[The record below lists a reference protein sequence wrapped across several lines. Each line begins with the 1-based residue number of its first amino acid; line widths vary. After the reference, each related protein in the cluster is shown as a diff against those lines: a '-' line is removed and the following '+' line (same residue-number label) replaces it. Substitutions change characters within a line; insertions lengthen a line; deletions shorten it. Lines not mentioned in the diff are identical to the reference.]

1 MIRLFVPFINL
12 LVAVVLKVLFQGDI
26 SVTLNAPGEVVA
38 GTEFEVEI
46 TVNKSELASFSRL
59 QQNLPAGLTATSENT
74 SNADFTFKDKK
85 ARFIW
90 LRMPD
95 EQQFTITYK
104 VKVDPRLKGLFNIE
118 GKFSYIE
125 ENERRSISVNSS
137 EINILPS
144 PNIDPSLI
152 VDIKDYEKL
161 VIPYISP
168 ATADPQIACIRQ
180 LPELSPDGKGYIVN
194 LIVSKER
201 KEKFAKIEEKIPAG
215 FKAEKLTERDA
226 QFFVKDGMAKFVWLN
241 LPATSFFTVSYKLT
255 PTEGNTSSP
264 QIDGKFSYLE
274 EKKTMSIDILQTE
287 QDLASINTPDD
298 LHNLL
303 LGLSNPPLA
312 NNSVTTK
319 TIDVSTT
326 TKIKEP
332 RSNNKYVLEP
342 EEGIYYRVQLA
353 AGHKPVNIKRYFRKY
368 KLDKE
373 VRKEEHDGWYKYS
386 IGSFPEYKIAR
397 DYRVHI
403 WNTTTIDDAFVSAY
417 NDGNKITVQEALMVA
432 NQKWYK

>member
-1 MIRLFVPFINL
+1 MIRLFAPFINL
-12 LVAVVLKVLFQGDI
+12 LVAVVLKVLFQGDV
-26 SVTLNAPGEVVA
+26 SVTLHTPGEVVA

-46 TVNKSELASFSRL
+46 TVNKSQLASFSRL

-74 SNADFTFKDKK
+74 SNADFSFKEKK

-95 EQQFTITYK
+95 EQQFTISYK
-104 VKVDPRLKGLFNIE
+104 VKVDPRLKGQFNID

-125 ENERRSISVNSS
+125 ENERRSISVNSN

-152 VDIKDYEKL
+152 VDINDYERL

-168 ATADPQIACIRQ
+168 ANADPQIACIRQ
-180 LPELSPDGKGYIVN
+180 VPQLSPGGNGYIVN
-194 LIVSKER
+194 LIVNKER
-201 KEKFAKIEEKIPAG
+201 KEKFAKIEEQIPAG

-226 QFFVKDGMAKFVWLN
+226 QFFVKDGVAKFVWLN
-241 LPATSFFTVSYKLT
+241 LPATSFFTVSYKLI
-255 PTEGNTSSP
+255 PTRKTTAGP
-264 QIDGKFSYLE
+264 DIKGKFSYLE
-274 EKKTMSIDILQTE
+274 EQKTMSIDIQQTE
-287 QDLASINTPDD
+287 QDLAMIKTPED

-303 LGLSNPPLA
+303 LGLSAPQLA
-312 NNSVTTK
+312 DNNVTTK
-319 TIDVSTT
+319 EIVVPNSGRT
-326 TKIKEP
+326 KEP
-332 RSNNKYVLEP
+332 RSNRQYLLEP

-353 AGHKPVNIKRYFRKY
+353 AGHNPINIKRYFRKY
-368 KLDKE
+368 NLDKE
-373 VRKEEHDGWYKYS
+373 VRKEIHEGWHKYS
-386 IGSFPEYKIAR
+386 IGSFPEYKVAR

-403 WNTTTIDDAFVSAY
+403 WNTTVIDDAFVSAY
-417 NDGNKITVQEALMVA
+417 NNGNRITVQEALMIA